1 VIAVETSSMIDWLKG
16 LDTPQTRL
24 IERAMDEGRLVLP
37 PPVEA
42 ELLSF
47 PKPQPRLAWV
57 LERLPRMEVSDGIWA
72 RAGLARRQLKVQG
85 LKAMLADALI
95 AQCCIDA
102 DAELIA
108 TDTDFRHFAAHCGL
122 KLAT

>member
-1 VIAVETSSMIDWLKG
+1 MIDWLKG
-16 LDTPQTRL
+16 IETHQTGL
-24 IERAMDEGRLVLP
+24 IATAMDGDGLCLP

-47 PKPQPRLAWV
+47 PTPQPQLGRV
-57 LERLPRMEVSDGIWA
+57 LSRLPRLDTSEGMWM
-72 RAGLARRQLKVQG
+72 RTGLARRRLKSMG
-85 LKAMLADALI
+85 FKAALADSLI
-95 AQCCIDA
+95 AQFCIDA
-102 DAELIA
+102 DVPLIA